1 MVYLKIKIVNY
12 TNLLFRYQKLCKG
25 FGKQAYDDAVL
36 KFSLEQ
42 IGKSVG
48 LATYI
53 CIFVGKIE

>member
-1 MVYLKIKIVNY
+1 MVYLKIKIINY
-12 TNLLFRYQKLCKG
+12 TNLLFRYQKLSKG
-25 FGKQAYDDAVL
+25 FGKQAYDDVVL

-53 CIFVGKIE
+53 YVFVGKIS